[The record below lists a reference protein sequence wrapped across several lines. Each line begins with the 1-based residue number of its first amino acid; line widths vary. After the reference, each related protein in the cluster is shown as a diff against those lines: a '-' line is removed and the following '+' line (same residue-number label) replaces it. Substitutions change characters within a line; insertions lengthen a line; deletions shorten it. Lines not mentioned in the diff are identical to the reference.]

1 MTFVLAILF
10 FSVMTP
16 KTQTTKCKKS
26 TSGITSIEKL
36 HRKRKKSTKQKGI
49 LQHGKMFANC
59 VLGKDLLK
67 THIYNSKKR
76 QLK

>member
-16 KTQTTKCKKS
+16 KTQTTKRKKS